1 MLATPV
7 RGADDGEAWY
17 LWLTHDNAPMVG
29 AMGDIFRAMRANASD
44 MIVQLRESTP
54 APIFILYPAL
64 LDVWRMVGGAN
75 IIIARWLSSL
85 ITLLALAITL
95 RVAHR
100 LKLEGKWGD
109 VIFVGLLFAY
119 ASATVGAESL
129 ITLWSAIIIWSLID
143 YRKTHQLRFIIL
155 MIICVGFIILSAP
168 IWRVN
173 MVISLFIPLLALITL
188 KLTHL
193 KPDDTIHIAY
203 NPILATTAIFLVC
216 SFIGYQFLA
225 IWVRQDWRD
234 IIRMS
239 TIDRSPTHPIVL
251 IYPPDHPLAYYDR
264 TEATRF
270 AKGAVINIG
279 WREFSEEELIQV
291 TEALKPSSDIW
302 IIAFN
307 GDRQAE
313 LIAQQLGEYNR
324 YFIGNLAGIMPQRLS
339 TR

>member
-1 MLATPV
+1 
-7 RGADDGEAWY
+7 
-17 LWLTHDNAPMVG
+17 
-29 AMGDIFRAMRANASD
+29 
-44 MIVQLRESTP
+44 
-54 APIFILYPAL
+54 
-64 LDVWRMVGGAN
+64 
-75 IIIARWLSSL
+75 
-85 ITLLALAITL
+85 
-95 RVAHR
+95 
-100 LKLEGKWGD
+100 
-109 VIFVGLLFAY
+109 
-119 ASATVGAESL
+119 
-129 ITLWSAIIIWSLID
+129 
-143 YRKTHQLRFIIL
+143 
-155 MIICVGFIILSAP
+155 
-168 IWRVN
+168 
-173 MVISLFIPLLALITL
+173 MVISLFIPLLALSTL

-203 NPILATTAIFLVC
+203 NPVLATTAIFLVC